1 MPKVKPAPSIGRSL
15 LVRTLTEWGV
25 GGRRAPATAFSTRIA
40 DLIDISSAIELSDF
54 FKLLKNQTADGT
66 APSPDRLIQ
75 YEQHIEAMR
84 EAIERGFIDRGFKG
98 AIDGEAVAG
107 RAHTSGKNVQLPE
120 VTTESLHD
128 PQAFK
133 PYARFYSLQ
142 QSEFER
148 RTSIIR
154 SLLLSELRAQSDELA
169 RVAALD
175 AVLEPLLLNFGRR
188 CFAVIPDLLEH
199 RFEYWRERQ
208 RHCDGE
214 TGAGSTVA
222 DWTGAGGWITQFHWD
237 MRRLLRAEMEL
248 RTEPLRGLLKTLGYE
263 LSVEEYA

>member
-1 MPKVKPAPSIGRSL
+1 MPKAKPAPSIGQSL

-25 GGRRAPATAFSTRIA
+25 GGRRAPATVFSTRIA

-54 FKLLKNQTADGT
+54 FKLLRNQTADGT
-66 APSPDRLIQ
+66 ARSSDSLIQ

-84 EAIERGFIDRGFKG
+84 EAIDRGFAG
-98 AIDGEAVAG
+98 AIDGEAFAG
-107 RAHTSGKNVQLPE
+107 RAPTSAKNVQLPE

-154 SLLLSELRAQSDELA
+154 SLLLSELRARSDELA

-175 AVLEPLLLNFGRR
+175 AMLEPLLLNFGRR

-199 RFEYWRERQ
+199 RFEHWRERQ
-208 RHCDGE
+208 RHCDAE